1 MSNNSVRKNR
11 VAHYEPSSG
20 RGRQG
25 FLPVKPPQS
34 KEAQDNWDKYN
45 AKHKK

>member
-1 MSNNSVRKNR
+1 MSNNAVRKRR
-11 VAHYEPSSG
+11 VAHYDPSGG

-34 KEAQDNWDKYN
+34 KEAQDNFDKN
-45 AKHKK
+45 NTKGKR